1 MPRRHASLAAHI
13 AEQAAR
19 LFVRPAHSQLPPL
32 QAPRIT
38 IRSHK
43 REFFSSLL
51 EPDEPSSRHAANS
64 ACSPALVYVLLP
76 LVTQFASLPPA
87 DRFAL
92 IIEGLCQ
99 AVARRCGLG
108 GLAGPFII
116 LIWSRLRRLKARF
129 ARHATISPPSSRP
142 AAKRPVSPTRQ
153 SRLLLLPRRSAWLL
167 RLVPETASGASQL
180 RHFLADPD
188 VAALLVEAPQLRRI
202 LRPLC
207 RMLGIR
213 PARALP
219 PPDTAPTAPTAPS
232 TPSDAP
238 PQAAPQAA
246 PPAAVPPQA
255 TSPWRPPSWRP
266 PLWPPSCPA
275 SFVPA

>member
-99 AVARRCGLG
+99 AVARRGGLM
-108 GLAGPFII
+108 GLAGPLVI
-116 LIWSRLRRLKARF
+116 LIWTRLRRLKARF
-129 ARHATISPPSSRP
+129 ARHATTSPAPAPSRP
-142 AAKRPVSPTRQ
+142 AAKRPAVSPRQ
-153 SRLLLLPRRSAWLL
+153 SQPLLLPRRSAWLL

-180 RHFLADPD
+180 RHFLAEPD
-188 VAALLVEAPQLRRI
+188 VASLLAEAPQLGRI

-213 PARALP
+213 PPPALRP
-219 PPDTAPTAPTAPS
+219 PPDLRPPAPPPDAAPCARLIP
-232 TPSDAP
+232 PYAP
-238 PQAAPQAA
+238 PQSAAAFPPVAVPLLATPPPSPGTA
-246 PPAAVPPQA
+246 PP
-255 TSPWRPPSWRP
+255 
-266 PLWPPSCPA
+266 
-275 SFVPA
+275 VPA